1 MLTQILNDSQQ
12 SLYRVQCRQ
21 TLAIAVQ
28 LVRCRHS
35 VLLNYW
41 EETTQHRRPIAGLPL
56 LEFSPT
62 LESWSDIYTGPT
74 SCLFIP
80 QIFSAFVFYP
90 PSLSVTR
97 LGCSLNSSLLH
108 IMSRHAP
115 YSWLATSLFW
125 YSVPTQFSN
134 AILKTVFNCSMLHR
148 LAITLHVYRT
158 WANSSKRARARLNE
172 PHWTRYRADTL
183 VKWTGL
189 WGSIVLKH
197 GSDLLVWVHP
207 KSKWI
212 AHHNYNHNST

>member
-21 TLAIAVQ
+21 TLAIALQ

-41 EETTQHRRPIAGLPL
+41 EETTQPRHPIAGLPL
-56 LEFSPT
+56 LEFSPA

-97 LGCSLNSSLLH
+97 LGCSLNVLSSTSWVDTPLTADWLRVCFGTR
-108 IMSRHAP
+108 SRL
-115 YSWLATSLFW
+115 SFLMRFW
-125 YSVPTQFSN
+125 KQFLTVP
-134 AILKTVFNCSMLHR
+134 CS
-148 LAITLHVYRT
+148 I
-158 WANSSKRARARLNE
+158 
-172 PHWTRYRADTL
+172 
-183 VKWTGL
+183 G
-189 WGSIVLKH
+189 
-197 GSDLLVWVHP
+197 
-207 KSKWI
+207 
-212 AHHNYNHNST
+212 